1 MLLDKKHGIFYNLH
15 IVLLLGAYNDIL
27 YVSLLLNASV
37 KIWIS
42 EISDLLMNTTYL

>member
-15 IVLLLGAYNDIL
+15 IVLPLGAYNDIL
-27 YVSLLLNASV
+27 SVSLLLNASV